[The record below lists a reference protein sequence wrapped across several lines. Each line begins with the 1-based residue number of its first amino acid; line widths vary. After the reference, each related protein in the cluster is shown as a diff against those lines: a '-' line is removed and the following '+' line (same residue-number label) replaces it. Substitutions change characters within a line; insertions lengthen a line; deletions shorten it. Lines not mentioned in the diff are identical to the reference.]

1 MTARRSN
8 QLIPKEVNPEYSLE
22 ELMLKLK
29 LQYFWPPVVKTDSSE
44 KTPMLGKIDGQR
56 RRAQQWM
63 RWLESVTNSMDM
75 KLGELREMAKD
86 REAWCATVHGVRESH
101 TNTTKK
107 KEI

>member
-1 MTARRSN
+1 M
-8 QLIPKEVNPEYSLE
+8 
-22 ELMLKLK
+22 K
-29 LQYFWPPVVKTDSSE
+29 LQYFDYLMQTADSSE

-101 TNTTKK
+101 TT
-107 KEI
+107 